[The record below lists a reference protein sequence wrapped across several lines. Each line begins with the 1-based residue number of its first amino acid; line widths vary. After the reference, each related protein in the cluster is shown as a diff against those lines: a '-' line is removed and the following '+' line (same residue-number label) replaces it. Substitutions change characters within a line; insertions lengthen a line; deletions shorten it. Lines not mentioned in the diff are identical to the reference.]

1 MMFSIPRKS
10 FGGPLQFLVGRDVDG
25 DWLAV
30 ETHGR
35 GGGIFS
41 DRGAALRY
49 AVFETG
55 HRPRAV
61 RITAK
66 TLSLL

>member
-10 FGGPLQFLVGRDVDG
+10 FAGPLRFLVGRDIEG
-25 DWLAV
+25 HWLAV

-35 GGGIFS
+35 GGGIFA
-41 DRGAALRY
+41 DQGAALRY

-61 RITAK
+61 RMTAK
-66 TLSLL
+66 TLRLL

>member
-1 MMFSIPRKS
+1 MMFSIPRKA
-10 FGGPLQFLVGRDVDG
+10 FGGPLRFLVGRDSEG
-25 DWLAV
+25 HWLAV

-35 GGGIFS
+35 GGGIFA

-61 RITAK
+61 RMTAK
-66 TLSLL
+66 TLRLL

>member
-1 MMFSIPRKS
+1 MFSIPRKS
-10 FGGPLQFLVGRDVDG
+10 FGGRLQFLVGRDAEG
-25 DWLAV
+25 HWLAI

-35 GGGIFS
+35 GGGIFA
-41 DRGAALRY
+41 DRSAALRY

-55 HRPRAV
+55 HRARAV
-61 RITAK
+61 RMTAK

>member
-10 FGGPLQFLVGRDVDG
+10 FGGPLRFLIGRDAEG
-25 DWLAV
+25 HWLAV

-35 GGGIFS
+35 AGGIFA

-55 HRPRAV
+55 RRARAV
-61 RITAK
+61 RVTAK

>member
-1 MMFSIPRKS
+1 MLSIPSKS
-10 FGGPLQFLVGRDVDG
+10 FRHPLAFLIGRDVECH
-25 DWLAV
+25 WLAV

-41 DRGAALRY
+41 DRSAALRY
-49 AVFETG
+49 AAFETG

-61 RITAK
+61 RMTAK
-66 TLSLL
+66 TLRLL

>member
-10 FGGPLQFLVGRDVDG
+10 FGGSLRFLVGRDAQG
-25 DWLAV
+25 HWLAV
-30 ETHGR
+30 KTHGR
-35 GGGIFS
+35 GGGIFC
-41 DRGAALRY
+41 DRAAALRY

-55 HRPRAV
+55 HRARAV
-61 RITAK
+61 RVTAK

>member
-10 FGGPLQFLVGRDVDG
+10 FGGPFQFLVGRDAEG
-25 DWLAV
+25 HWLAV

-35 GGGIFS
+35 GGGMFC

-55 HRPRAV
+55 HRARAV
-61 RITAK
+61 RVTAK